1 MSLLVLLSLLASS
14 LDAEEPTPG
23 YLTYCP
29 CMGRFGNQADQ
40 LLGSMALAK
49 ALGRTLVLPPW
60 VEYVMGRRTP
70 RLVPWDT
77 YFNLSMIQQHG
88 ATITMEEFM
97 ADSGPGPRVWPKEQR
112 AAFCY
117 SARQGKQEA
126 SCNAKEGSPFGPFWD
141 HFNISF
147 PQSVQYSPLHYDTHN
162 PTTASSW
169 TKTFPISRYPV
180 LAFTGA
186 PAAFPVQKE
195 NVELQ
200 RFVVWNS
207 GWEERSRRWVVSHLP
222 NGPFLGLHLR
232 NGKDWERACEHVES
246 GMSHLF
252 ASPQC
257 LGYRN
262 ERGELNK
269 ELCLPSLSTV
279 VRQVR
284 KAAKEVKAVSVF
296 VASDSDYL
304 LDGLRKEFH
313 RSGLTFHRQEAVAS
327 EVDPHLDL
335 AILGRS
341 NLFIGN
347 CVSSFSAFVKR
358 SRDVLGLPS
367 HFWGFPK
374 IVGKKRKSHEEL

>member
-1 MSLLVLLSLLASS
+1 MTLRLLLPLLAAP
-14 LDAEEPTPG
+14 LQAEHPTLG

-60 VEYVMGRRTP
+60 VEYVPGRSTP

-77 YFNLSMIQQHG
+77 YFNLSVIQEYG
-88 ATITMEEFM
+88 PSLTMEDFL
-97 ADSGPGPRVWPKEQR
+97 ADSELGPRVWPPGQR

-117 SARQGKQEA
+117 SARQGREEG

-162 PTTASSW
+162 PTTAPSW
-169 TKTFPISRYPV
+169 TKAFPTSQYPV

-195 NVELQ
+195 NVHLQ
-200 RFVVWNS
+200 KFVVWNS
-207 GWEERSRRWVVSHLP
+207 GWEERGRDWVSSHLP
-222 NGPFLGLHLR
+222 PGPYMGLHLR
-232 NGKDWERACEHVES
+232 NGRDWERACDHVGS
-246 GMSHLF
+246 GLSHLF

-262 ERGELNK
+262 EMGELNK
-269 ELCLPSLSTV
+269 ELCLPSLGTV

-284 KAAKEVKAVSVF
+284 RAAREVKAVSVF

-304 LDGLRKEFH
+304 LDGLRKEFR
-313 RSGLTFHRQEAVAS
+313 RSGLSFHRQEGEA
-327 EVDPHLDL
+327 EPHLDL

-341 NLFIGN
+341 NIFLGN

-367 HFWGFPK
+367 HFWGFPGN
-374 IVGKKRKSHEEL
+374 VGKNGKDHDEL